1 MQKIKAETIGLVT
14 AILLVISLFTSVVV
28 TFAVPRPVRTI
39 GMATKST
46 KLVSDKATLVNKVYN
61 MIDPYEAEQ
70 LAMLVQLEAGGIP
83 NRDEQAAVVWCVL
96 NRVDDET
103 GRFPD
108 TITEVLLQ
116 PGQFYSKPLSIQIDQ
131 ESLELVY
138 DILFRWYMASVSEG
152 YLDRSNVTLGRT
164 IPPDY
169 LFYYGDGKHNHFR
182 REFLDY
188 YDQWDWSYPEVYG
201 VKED

>member
-1 MQKIKAETIGLVT
+1 MCKVKAEVIAFITTICLVVSLFASIVITFAIPRPIKSMSFAVTSTKFMKNEIGLVNE
-14 AILLVISLFTSVVV
+14 A
-28 TFAVPRPVRTI
+28 
-39 GMATKST
+39 
-46 KLVSDKATLVNKVYN
+46 YN

-70 LAMLVQLEAGGIP
+70 LAMLVQLESGGIP

-116 PGQFYSKPLSIQIDQ
+116 PGQFYSKPLSIQIDT

-138 DILFRWYMASVSEG
+138 DILFRWYMSSVSEG
-152 YLDRSNVTLGRT
+152 HLDRSEVTLGRT
-164 IPPDY
+164 IPYDY
-169 LFYYGDGKHNHFR
+169 LFYYGDGEHNYFR

-188 YDQWDWSYPEVYG
+188 SDQWDWSYPEVYG

>member
-1 MQKIKAETIGLVT
+1 MCKVKAEFIAFITTICLVVSLFASIVITFAIPRPIKSMSFAVTSTKFMKNEIGLVNE
-14 AILLVISLFTSVVV
+14 A
-28 TFAVPRPVRTI
+28 
-39 GMATKST
+39 
-46 KLVSDKATLVNKVYN
+46 YN

-70 LAMLVQLEAGGIP
+70 LAMLVQLESGGIP

-116 PGQFYSKPLSIQIDQ
+116 PGQFYSKPLSIQIDP

-138 DILFRWYMASVSEG
+138 DILFRWYISSVSEG
-152 YLDRSNVTLGRT
+152 HLDRTEVTLGRT
-164 IPPDY
+164 IPHDY
-169 LFYYGDGKHNHFR
+169 LFYYGDGEHNYFR

-188 YDQWDWSYPEVYG
+188 SDQWDWSYPEVYG
-201 VKED
+201 VKEG